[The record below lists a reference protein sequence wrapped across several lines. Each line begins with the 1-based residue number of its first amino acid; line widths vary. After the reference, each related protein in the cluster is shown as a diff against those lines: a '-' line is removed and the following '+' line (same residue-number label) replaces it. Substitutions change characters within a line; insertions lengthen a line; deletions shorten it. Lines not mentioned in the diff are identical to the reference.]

1 MATWKFTTR
10 TVAEAPFAWN
20 PLMERYRMD
29 RGISVKEIAPCVYE
43 EVRYEA
49 YTEELGSEN
58 LPRDTAYQSQQF
70 YKPLNFFRGG
80 YEHLVDDDTK
90 LCLITSGVADES
102 NFVLDSGVVP
112 SNAIDLEVPAEE
124 F

>member
-1 MATWKFTTR
+1 MAIWKYTTR
-10 TVAEAPFAWN
+10 TTPEAPFAWN

-29 RGISVKEIAPCVYE
+29 RGISVREIAPCEYE

-49 YTEELGSEN
+49 YTTELGSKN

-70 YKPLNFFRGG
+70 YRDLNFFRGG

-90 LCLITSGVADES
+90 QCLINSNVADES
-102 NFVLDSGVVP
+102 NFILDSGFVP

>member
-20 PLMERYRMD
+20 SLMERYRLE
-29 RGISVKEIAPCVYE
+29 RGVSLKEIAPCQYE

-49 YTEELGSEN
+49 YTEELGCEN
-58 LPRDTAYQSQQF
+58 LPRDTAYQSQEF
-70 YKPLNFFRGG
+70 YKDLKFFRGG

-90 LCLITSGVADES
+90 QCLINSGVADES
-102 NFVLDSGVVP
+102 NFVLVSGVVP
-112 SNAIDLEVPAEE
+112 SNAINLEVPAEE